1 MLLFWRK
8 IGEKPFMKERVWET
22 FIIKNDREITATT
35 TKNKKTLYKPKKEKY
50 ETSFRNILETKRFSG
65 NRNFWKVVQPFLR
78 NKE

>member
-8 IGEKPFMKERVWET
+8 IGEKSFMKERVWET

-50 ETSFRNILETKRFSG
+50 ETSF
-65 NRNFWKVVQPFLR
+65 
-78 NKE
+78 